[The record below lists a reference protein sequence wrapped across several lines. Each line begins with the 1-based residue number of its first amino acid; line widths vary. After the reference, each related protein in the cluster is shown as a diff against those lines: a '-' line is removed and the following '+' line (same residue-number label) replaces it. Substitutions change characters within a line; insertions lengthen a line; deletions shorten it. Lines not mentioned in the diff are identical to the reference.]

1 MTSRERVGQAIAK
14 MEIDLGEQ
22 VDFFRREAKEIEASR
37 LYERTTY
44 DIEMIRE
51 IGHCSGI
58 ENYSRYFDGREPGCD
73 HSVYS
78 IIFPRISLQ

>member
-1 MTSRERVGQAIAK
+1 

-44 DIEMIRE
+44 DIEMIRK
-51 IGHCSGI
+51 
-58 ENYSRYFDGREPGCD
+58 
-73 HSVYS
+73 SV
-78 IIFPRISLQ
+78 IVAG

>member
-1 MTSRERVGQAIAK
+1 

-22 VDFFRREAKEIEASR
+22 VGFFNREAKELEASR

-51 IGHCSGI
+51 IGHCPGI
-58 ENYSRYFDGREPGCD
+58 ENYSRYFDVNLGCA
-73 HSVYS
+73 HSVCL
-78 IIFPRISLQ
+78 IISRRTSLR